1 MAPTEKR
8 SCRGSGETTGSP
20 HAACHPSPCTE
31 HLHDTL
37 EEVEVGELDP
47 HGQPARMVTDPGQV
61 AWHALD
67 LKFPREQSESDWSD
81 WSEGDGR
88 VIEGEEKDCPGNEV
102 VDSDDDDDNC
112 NGQLVYKDKKPN
124 TKIICPGK
132 LYPESEAEE
141 IEQEW
146 IERYCKQM
154 GEYSKLF
161 DDILAREH
169 HDDSTTLPPFPM
181 KLLPPTT
188 SLCFMEG
195 YCYHSVYKTHD
206 TSTTPSTLGYR
217 TPQQMLQF
225 FSMRLPSSGL
235 SYPISVYGILAVRD
249 DLDQRRNYLFN
260 CPRDTAVEIVNQES
274 FDLPLCS
281 PCRGIYVLDEALL
294 EVDLW
299 VKKEGNGSADKHILS
314 AYAEIEVRANFDIM
328 LGGRIPG
335 VDCNLDLKYMI
346 IARSIE
352 AVVQVYAE
360 VDHPH
365 HVKFTALSTGYDDEI
380 VLFDDKISGSVKL
393 FQHIVAVKRNE
404 NLDVLLRVDESL
416 FQWTFHDE
424 YVGPVSSPD
433 DSILQYG
440 QFFVRVLFAPKNS
453 A

>member
-1 MAPTEKR
+1 MSSTEMR
-8 SCRGSGETTGSP
+8 FCRGSGETVDSF
-20 HAACHPSPCTE
+20 HASRYPSPSTE
-31 HLHDTL
+31 DPACLLPRRAPTPSYASTEDLGDLHDSL
-37 EEVEVGELDP
+37 EEVDVVELDP
-47 HGQPARMVTDPGQV
+47 HDQPARMV
-61 AWHALD
+61 A
-67 LKFPREQSESDWSD
+67 
-81 WSEGDGR
+81 
-88 VIEGEEKDCPGNEV
+88 GNEV
-102 VDSDDDDDNC
+102 VDSDDDDDDDDDDNC
-112 NGQLVYKDKKPN
+112 NVQVVYEDKSPN
-124 TKIICPGK
+124 TKIICP
-132 LYPESEAEE
+132 A
-141 IEQEW
+141 
-146 IERYCKQM
+146 
-154 GEYSKLF
+154 
-161 DDILAREH
+161 A
-169 HDDSTTLPPFPM
+169 
-181 KLLPPTT
+181 
-188 SLCFMEG
+188 
-195 YCYHSVYKTHD
+195 
-206 TSTTPSTLGYR
+206 STLGYR

-225 FSMRLPSSGL
+225 FSMRLSSSGL
-235 SYPISVYGILAVRD
+235 SYPISVYGILAVCD

-260 CPRDTAVEIVNQES
+260 CPRDTAVEIVNQPVS
-274 FDLPLCS
+274 RNICTG
-281 PCRGIYVLDEALL
+281 RGTT
-294 EVDLW
+294 DLW

-335 VDCNLDLKYMI
+335 VDCNLDLTYMI

>member
-1 MAPTEKR
+1 MASPEKR
-8 SCRGSGETTGSP
+8 FCRGSGETVGSS
-20 HAACHPSPCTE
+20 HTARYPSPWTKD
-31 HLHDTL
+31 LHDTL
-37 EEVEVGELDP
+37 EEVEAVELEP
-47 HGQPARMVTDPGQV
+47 HSQPARMVADPGQI

-81 WSEGDGR
+81 WSDGDDR
-88 VIEGEEKDCPGNEV
+88 VIDGEKKD
-102 VDSDDDDDNC
+102 
-112 NGQLVYKDKKPN
+112 
-124 TKIICPGK
+124 CPGK
-132 LYPESEAEE
+132 LYPQSKAEE
-141 IEQEW
+141 IELEW

-154 GEYSKLF
+154 GDYSKLF
-161 DDILAREH
+161 DAILARED

-188 SLCFMEG
+188 SLCFMDGG
-195 YCYHSVYKTHD
+195 YCYHSLYKTHD

-225 FSMRLPSSGL
+225 FSMRLSSSGL

-314 AYAEIEVRANFDIM
+314 AYAEIEVRVNFDIM
-328 LGGRIPG
+328 L
-335 VDCNLDLKYMI
+335 
-346 IARSIE
+346 
-352 AVVQVYAE
+352 VVGFL
-360 VDHPH
+360 
-365 HVKFTALSTGYDDEI
+365 FTALSNGYDDEI